1 MNVNNTTSSVSS
13 NNGFSGM
20 ISGMDTDSLVEKLLS
35 GTQSKIDK
43 QKAIK
48 TQTEWKIENYRDVI
62 TQINS
67 FSSKYFNTAYGASS
81 KNNLASSAFFNAMT
95 SRVTGGNAVKIISSA
110 AGASTEDMN
119 IIVKQLA
126 SKAKL
131 TSSVNVSGE
140 SVLKGGTVNVDQI
153 KSIIDTEGE
162 FTFTLALDG
171 AGKSISLKAE
181 DITDASGNI
190 TEDSIISAL
199 KTEVSQKFGG
209 YVKVNTAEVEGAKN
223 VSLAVD
229 FEGVN
234 GESGHELKITGSNAA
249 AFGFEPGASTRI
261 STSSKLSSLG
271 LTGDSFSFEINGEE
285 FSFTGE
291 NTIADVISAVNKS
304 DAGVKLSYSSISDS
318 FSMEATES
326 GSKYGINVTETSGDF
341 LSKIFGSDKFE
352 NGALKSDAVTAG
364 TDAIVSINGNEFSR
378 TSNNFTIEGVT
389 LQLTEV
395 SQAKYDAAGNV
406 IGYEET
412 NVTTERNTDAIFDTI
427 KSFVEDYNKLIEKL
441 NGYVTADPTY
451 RKYAPLTDAQ
461 RDEMTESQIEKWE
474 EKSKQGLLYG
484 DSTIRGF
491 LQDMRSAL
499 YTRSNTSAI
508 ALYNIGIETSS
519 NKEDR
524 GKLVIDEEALK
535 KALSENIEEVE
546 KLFVGENGLSEKL
559 TNIMDKT
566 AKVSAGSP
574 GELVRLAGAKELKAT
589 QTNSTLAAELKRI
602 DDRISL
608 LNTRY
613 NKEKDRYWK
622 QFNAMETI
630 ISNYSAQSAYLGQ
643 QFTY

>member
-1 MNVNNTTSSVSS
+1 MNVNSTSSVSS

-43 QKAIK
+43 QNALK

-62 TQINS
+62 TSINS
-67 FSSKYFNTAYGASS
+67 FSSKYFDTSYGASTT
-81 KNNLASSAFFNAMT
+81 NNLSSSAFFNTMT
-95 SRVTGGNAVKIISSA
+95 SKVSGGNAVKIISSA

-140 SVLKGGTVNVDQI
+140 SVLKGGKVNVDQI
-153 KSIIDTEGE
+153 KSVIDTSGE
-162 FTFTLALDG
+162 FTFTLSLDG
-171 AGKSISLKAE
+171 AQKAITLKKE
-181 DITDASGNI
+181 DIMDADGNI
-190 TEDSIISAL
+190 TEDSVISAL
-199 KTEVSQKFGG
+199 ETEISQKFGG
-209 YVKVNTAEVEGAKN
+209 YVKVNVDSEKA
-223 VSLAVD
+223 VSLAID
-229 FEGVN
+229 FN
-234 GESGHELKITGSNAA
+234 GEKGHELKVTGSNAGA
-249 AFGFEPGASTRI
+249 LGFEPGSSTRI
-261 STSSKLSSLG
+261 STSSKLSDLG
-271 LTGDSFSFEINGEE
+271 LTGDSFSFEINGEK
-285 FSFTGE
+285 FSFTAD
-291 NTIADVISAVNKS
+291 NTVADVISAVNKS

-326 GSKYGINVTETSGDF
+326 GAKYGINITETSGDF
-341 LSKIFGSDKFE
+341 LSKIFGADKFE
-352 NGALKSDAVTAG
+352 NGALKADAVVAG
-364 TDAIVSINGNEFSR
+364 KDAVVSINGNEFSR

-389 LQLTEV
+389 LQLTDV
-395 SQAKYDAAGNV
+395 STAKYDASGNV
-406 IGYEET
+406 IGYEESKI
-412 NVTTERNTDAIFDTI
+412 TTERDTDAIFNTI
-427 KSFVEDYNKLIEKL
+427 KSFVEDYNKMIEKL
-441 NGYVTADPTY
+441 NGYVYEEPNY

-484 DSTIRGF
+484 DSTIRNF
-491 LQDMRSAL
+491 LQNMRSAL
-499 YTRSNTSAI
+499 YTKSTTSKI
-508 ALYNIGIETSS
+508 ALYDIGIETSS
-519 NKEDR
+519 NKDDR

-535 KALSENIEEVE
+535 KALSTNMEEVE
-546 KLFVGENGLSEKL
+546 KLFAGTNGLASKL
-559 TNIMDKT
+559 TDIMDRT
-566 AKVSAGSP
+566 AKVSAATP
-574 GELVRLAGAKELKAT
+574 GELVRIAGAKESKAT
-589 QTNSTLAAELKRI
+589 QTQSTLYEELRRI
-602 DDRISL
+602 DERISL

>member
-1 MNVNNTTSSVSS
+1 MNVNSTSSVSS

-43 QKAIK
+43 QKGLK

-67 FSSKYFNTAYGASS
+67 FSSKYFNTTYGASA
-81 KNNLASSAFFNAMT
+81 KNNLSSSAFFNAMT
-95 SRVTGGNAVKIISSA
+95 SKVISGNAVKVVSSA

-131 TSSVNVSGE
+131 SSSVNVSGE
-140 SVLKGGTVNVDQI
+140 SVLKGGSVNVEQI
-153 KSIIDTEGE
+153 KSVIDTQGE
-162 FTFTLALDG
+162 FTFTLTLDG
-171 AGKSISLKAE
+171 AQKAITLKKE
-181 DITDASGNI
+181 DLMDADGNI
-190 TEDSIISAL
+190 TEDAVISAL
-199 KTEVSQKFGG
+199 ETEVSQKFGG
-209 YVKVNTAEVEGAKN
+209 YIKVNVAEVDGAKN
-223 VSLAVD
+223 ISLAID
-229 FEGVN
+229 FN
-234 GESGHELKITGSNAA
+234 GEKGHELKVTGANASA
-249 AFGFEPGASTRI
+249 LGLVPGASTRI
-261 STSSKLSSLG
+261 STSSKLSELG
-271 LTGDSFSFEINGEE
+271 LTGDSFSFEINGEK
-285 FSFTGE
+285 FSFTAD
-291 NTIADVISAVNKS
+291 NTVADVISAVNKS

-326 GSKYGINVTETSGDF
+326 GAKYGISITETSGDF

-352 NGALKSDAVTAG
+352 NGVLKSDAVVAG
-364 TDAIVSINGNEFSR
+364 QDAIVSINGNEFSR
-378 TSNNFTIEGVT
+378 TSNNFTIDGVT
-389 LQLTEV
+389 LQLTDV
-395 SQAKYDAAGNV
+395 SAAKYDANGNV

-412 NVTTERNTDAIFDTI
+412 KIATERDTEAIFNTI
-427 KSFVEDYNKLIEKL
+427 KSFVEDYNKMLDKL
-441 NGYVTADPTY
+441 NGYIYEEPNY

-484 DSTIRGF
+484 DSTIRNF
-491 LQDMRSAL
+491 LQQMRGAL
-499 YTRSNTSAI
+499 YTKSTTSSV

-519 NKEDR
+519 NKDDR

-535 KALSENIEEVE
+535 KALETNADEVE
-546 KLFVGENGLSEKL
+546 KLFVGENGLAEKL
-559 TNIMDKT
+559 TNIMDRT
-566 AKVSAGSP
+566 AKVSAADP
-574 GELVRLAGAKELKAT
+574 GELVRIAGAKESKAT
-589 QTNSTLAAELKRI
+589 QTQSTLYNELKRI
-602 DDRISL
+602 DDRISI

-630 ISNYSAQSAYLGQ
+630 ISNYSSQSAYLGQ

>member
-1 MNVNNTTSSVSS
+1 MNVNSTSSVSS

-20 ISGMDTDSLVEKLLS
+20 ISGMDTDTLVEKLLS

-43 QKAIK
+43 QKGLK

-67 FSSKYFNTAYGASS
+67 FSSKYFNTAFGASS

-95 SRVTGGNAVKIISSA
+95 SKVTGGNAVKVISSA

-131 TSSVNVSGE
+131 SSSVNVSGE
-140 SVLKGGTVNVDQI
+140 SVLKGGSVNVEQI
-153 KSIIDTEGE
+153 KSVIDTNGE
-162 FTFTLALDG
+162 FTFTLTLDG
-171 AGKSISLKAE
+171 AQKAITLKAE
-181 DITDASGNI
+181 DITDADGNI
-190 TEDSIISAL
+190 TEDAVISAL
-199 KTEVSQKFGG
+199 ETEVSQKFGG
-209 YVKVNTAEVEGAKN
+209 YIKVNVAEVDGAKN
-223 VSLAVD
+223 ISLAID
-229 FEGVN
+229 FN
-234 GESGHELKITGSNAA
+234 GEKGHELKVTGANASA
-249 AFGFEPGASTRI
+249 LGLVPGASTRI
-261 STSSKLSSLG
+261 STSSKLSELG
-271 LTGDSFSFEINGEE
+271 LTGDSFSFEINGEK
-285 FSFTGE
+285 FSFTAD
-291 NTIADVISAVNKS
+291 NTVADVISAINKS

-326 GSKYGINVTETSGDF
+326 GAKYGISITETSGDF

-352 NGALKSDAVTAG
+352 NGVLKSDAVVAG
-364 TDAIVSINGNEFSR
+364 QDAIVSINGNEFSR
-378 TSNNFTIEGVT
+378 TSNNFTIDGVT
-389 LQLTEV
+389 LQLTDV
-395 SQAKYDAAGNV
+395 SAAKYDANGNV

-412 NVTTERNTDAIFDTI
+412 KIATERDTEAIFNTI
-427 KSFVEDYNKLIEKL
+427 KSFVEDYNKMLDKL
-441 NGYVTADPTY
+441 NGYIYEEPNY

-484 DSTIRGF
+484 DSTIRNF
-491 LQDMRSAL
+491 LQQMRGAL
-499 YTRSNTSAI
+499 YTKSTTSSV

-519 NKEDR
+519 NKDDR

-535 KALSENIEEVE
+535 KALETNADEVE
-546 KLFVGENGLSEKL
+546 KLFVGENGLAEKL
-559 TNIMDKT
+559 TNIMDRT
-566 AKVSAGSP
+566 AKVSAADP
-574 GELVRLAGAKELKAT
+574 GELVRIAGAKESKAT
-589 QTNSTLAAELKRI
+589 QTQSTLYDELKRI
-602 DDRISL
+602 DDRISI

-613 NKEKDRYWK
+613 KKEKDRYWK

-630 ISNYSAQSAYLGQ
+630 ISNYSSQSAYLGQ

>member
-1 MNVNNTTSSVSS
+1 MNVNSTSSVSS

-43 QKAIK
+43 QNALK

-62 TQINS
+62 TSINS
-67 FSSKYFNTAYGASS
+67 FSSKYFDTSYGASTT
-81 KNNLASSAFFNAMT
+81 NNLSSSAFFNTMT
-95 SRVTGGNAVKIISSA
+95 SKVSGSNAVKIISSA

-140 SVLKGGTVNVDQI
+140 SVLKGGKVDIEQI
-153 KSIIDTEGE
+153 KSVLDTNGE
-162 FTFTLALDG
+162 FTFTLTLDG
-171 AGKSISLKAE
+171 AQKAITLKKE
-181 DITDASGNI
+181 DIMDADGNI
-190 TEDSIISAL
+190 TEDSVISAL
-199 KTEVSQKFGG
+199 ETEVSQKFGG
-209 YVKVNTAEVEGAKN
+209 YVKVNVDSEKA
-223 VSLAVD
+223 VSLAID
-229 FEGVN
+229 FN
-234 GESGHELKITGSNAA
+234 GEKGHELKVTGSNAS
-249 AFGFEPGASTRI
+249 AFGFEPGSSTRI
-261 STSSKLSSLG
+261 STSSKLSDLG
-271 LTGDSFSFEINGEE
+271 LTGDSFSFEINGEK
-285 FSFTGE
+285 FSFTAE
-291 NTIADVISAVNKS
+291 NTVADVISAINKS

-326 GSKYGINVTETSGDF
+326 GAKFGISITETSGNF
-341 LSKIFGSDKFE
+341 LSKIFGADKFE
-352 NGALKSDAVTAG
+352 NGALKADAVTAG

-378 TSNNFTIEGVT
+378 TSNSFTIDGVT
-389 LQLTEV
+389 LQLTDV
-395 SQAKYDAAGNV
+395 SAQKYDAAGNV
-406 IGYEET
+406 IGYEESKI
-412 NVTTERNTDAIFDTI
+412 TTERDTEAIFNTI
-427 KSFVEDYNKLIEKL
+427 KSFVEDYNKMIEKL
-441 NGYVTADPTY
+441 NGYVYEEPNY

-484 DSTIRGF
+484 DSTIRTF
-491 LQDMRSAL
+491 LQNMRNAL
-499 YTRSNTSAI
+499 YTKSTTSKI
-508 ALYNIGIETSS
+508 ALYDIGIETSS
-519 NKEDR
+519 NMDDR

-535 KALSENIEEVE
+535 KALSTNMEEVE
-546 KLFVGENGLSEKL
+546 KLFAGTNGLASKL
-559 TNIMDKT
+559 NDIMDKT
-566 AKVSAGSP
+566 AKVSAADP
-574 GELVRLAGAKELKAT
+574 GELVRIAGAKESKAT
-589 QTNSTLAAELKRI
+589 QTQSTLYEELRRI
-602 DDRISL
+602 DERISL

>member
-1 MNVNNTTSSVSS
+1 MNVNSTSSVSS

-43 QKAIK
+43 QNALK

-62 TQINS
+62 TSINS
-67 FSSKYFNTAYGASS
+67 FSSKYFDTSYGASTT
-81 KNNLASSAFFNAMT
+81 NNLSSSAFFNTMT
-95 SRVTGGNAVKIISSA
+95 SKVSGSNAVKIISSA

-140 SVLKGGTVNVDQI
+140 SVLKGGKVDIEAI
-153 KSIIDTEGE
+153 KSTIESNGE
-162 FTFTLALDG
+162 FTFTLTLDG
-171 AGKSISLKAE
+171 AQKSITLKKE
-181 DITDASGNI
+181 DITDADGNI
-190 TEDSIISAL
+190 TEDSVISAL
-199 KTEVSQKFGG
+199 ETEVSQKFGG
-209 YVKVNTAEVEGAKN
+209 YVKVNVDSEKA
-223 VSLAVD
+223 VSLAID
-229 FEGVN
+229 FN
-234 GESGHELKITGSNAA
+234 GEKGHELKVTGSNAS
-249 AFGFEPGASTRI
+249 AFGFEPGSSTRI
-261 STSSKLSSLG
+261 STSSKLSDLG
-271 LTGDSFSFEINGEE
+271 LTGDSFSFEINGEK
-285 FSFTGE
+285 FSFTAE
-291 NTIADVISAVNKS
+291 NTVADVISAINKS

-326 GSKYGINVTETSGDF
+326 GAKFGISITETSGNF
-341 LSKIFGSDKFE
+341 LSKIFGADKFE
-352 NGALKSDAVTAG
+352 NGALKADAVTAG

-378 TSNNFTIEGVT
+378 TSNSFTIDGVT
-389 LQLTEV
+389 LQLTDV
-395 SQAKYDAAGNV
+395 SAQKYDAAGNV
-406 IGYEET
+406 IGYEESKI
-412 NVTTERNTDAIFDTI
+412 TTERDTEAIFNTI
-427 KSFVEDYNKLIEKL
+427 KSFVEDYNKMIEKL
-441 NGYVTADPTY
+441 NGYVYEEPNY

-484 DSTIRGF
+484 DSTIRTF
-491 LQDMRSAL
+491 LQNMRNAL
-499 YTRSNTSAI
+499 YTKSTTSKI
-508 ALYNIGIETSS
+508 ALYDIGIETSS
-519 NKEDR
+519 NMDDR

-535 KALSENIEEVE
+535 KALSTNMEEVE
-546 KLFVGENGLSEKL
+546 KLFAGTNGLASKL
-559 TNIMDKT
+559 NDIMDKT
-566 AKVSAGSP
+566 AKVSAADP
-574 GELVRLAGAKELKAT
+574 GELVRIAGAKESKAT
-589 QTNSTLAAELKRI
+589 QTQSTLYEELRRI
-602 DDRISL
+602 DERISL

>member
-43 QKAIK
+43 QNALK

-67 FSSKYFNTAYGASS
+67 FSSKYFNTSYGASS

-95 SRVTGGNAVKIISSA
+95 SKVSGGNAVKVISSA

-131 TSSVNVSGE
+131 SSSVNVSGE
-140 SVLKGGTVNVDQI
+140 SVLKGGKVDVEQI
-153 KSIIDTEGE
+153 KSVIDTEGE
-162 FTFTLALDG
+162 FTFTLSLDG
-171 AGKSISLKAE
+171 AGKSITLKAE
-181 DITDASGNI
+181 DITDADGNI
-190 TEDSIISAL
+190 TEDSVISAL
-199 KTEVSQKFGG
+199 ETEVSQKFGG
-209 YVKVNTAEVEGAKN
+209 YVKVNTTGVDGAKN
-223 VSLAVD
+223 ISLAVD
-229 FEGVN
+229 FN
-234 GESGHELKITGSNAA
+234 GEKGHELKVTGSNAGA
-249 AFGFEPGASTRI
+249 LGLTPGTSTRI
-261 STSSKLSSLG
+261 STSSKLSELG
-271 LTGDSFSFEINGEE
+271 LAGDKFSFEINGEKFE
-285 FSFTGE
+285 FTGE
-291 NTIADVISAVNKS
+291 STISDVISAVNKS

-318 FSMEATES
+318 FSIEAAES
-326 GSKYGINVTETSGDF
+326 GSKYGINITETEGGF
-341 LSKIFGSDKFE
+341 LSKIFGSENFE
-352 NGALKSDAVTAG
+352 NGVLKQDAVTQG

-378 TSNNFTIEGVT
+378 TSNNFTVEGVT
-389 LQLTEV
+389 LQLTNV

-412 NVTTERNTDAIFDTI
+412 TVSTERDTDAIFDTI
-427 KSFVEDYNKLIEKL
+427 KSFVEDYNKMIDKL

-474 EKSKQGLLYG
+474 EKAKQGLLYG
-484 DSTIRGF
+484 DSTIRTF
-491 LQDMRSAL
+491 LQNMRSAL
-499 YTRSNTSAI
+499 YTRSDTSSI

-519 NKEDR
+519 NKDDR

-535 KALSENIEEVE
+535 KALSENPEEVE
-546 KLFVGENGLSEKL
+546 KLFVGENGLADKL

-574 GELVRLAGAKELKAT
+574 GELVRIAGATELKAT

-602 DDRISL
+602 DERISL

-630 ISNYSAQSAYLGQ
+630 ISNYSSQSAYLGQ

>member
-1 MNVNNTTSSVSS
+1 MNVNSTSSVST

-43 QKAIK
+43 QKGLK

-67 FSSKYFNTAYGASS
+67 FSSKYFNTAFGASS

-95 SRVTGGNAVKIISSA
+95 SKVTGGNAVKVISSA

-140 SVLKGGTVNVDQI
+140 SVLKGGKVNIEQI
-153 KSIIDTEGE
+153 KSVIDTNGE
-162 FTFTLALDG
+162 FTFTLSLDG
-171 AGKSISLKAE
+171 AQKAITLKKE
-181 DITDASGNI
+181 DLMDADGNI
-190 TEDSIISAL
+190 TEDAVISAL
-199 KTEVSQKFGG
+199 ETEVSQKFGG
-209 YVKVNTAEVEGAKN
+209 YIKVNVAEVDGAKN
-223 VSLAVD
+223 ISLAVD
-229 FEGVN
+229 FN
-234 GESGHELKITGSNAA
+234 GEKGHELRVTGSNAG
-249 AFGFEPGASTRI
+249 AFGLEPGTSTRI
-261 STSSKLSSLG
+261 NTSSKLSALG
-271 LTGDSFSFEINGEE
+271 LTGDSFSFQINGEN

-291 NTIADVISAVNKS
+291 NTVADVINAVNKS

-326 GSKYGINVTETSGDF
+326 GAKYGISITETSGDF

-352 NGALKSDAVTAG
+352 NGALKADAVVAG
-364 TDAIVSINGNEFSR
+364 QDAIVSINGNEFSR
-378 TSNNFTIEGVT
+378 TSNNFTIDGVT
-389 LQLTEV
+389 LQLTDV
-395 SQAKYDAAGNV
+395 SAAKYDGSGNV

-412 NVTTERNTDAIFDTI
+412 KITTERDTESILETI
-427 KSFVEDYNKLIEKL
+427 KSFVEDYNKMLDKL
-441 NGYVTADPTY
+441 NGYIYEEPNY

-484 DSTIRGF
+484 DSTIRTF
-491 LQDMRSAL
+491 LQQMRSAL
-499 YTRSNTSAI
+499 YTKSTTSSV

-519 NKEDR
+519 NKDDR

-535 KALSENIEEVE
+535 KALETNADEVE
-546 KLFVGENGLSEKL
+546 KLFVGENGLAEKL
-559 TNIMDKT
+559 TNIMDRT
-566 AKVSAGSP
+566 AKVSAADP
-574 GELVRLAGAKELKAT
+574 GELVRIAGAKESKAT
-589 QTNSTLAAELKRI
+589 QTQSTLYNELRRI
-602 DDRISL
+602 DERISV

-630 ISNYSAQSAYLGQ
+630 ISNYSSQSAYLGQ